1 MRILIA
7 DDDAVSLLALQAVLK
22 KRGHSVVTAE
32 DGAVAWQHLQAED
45 PPALAIFDWMMPG
58 VDGLELCRRIRA
70 DERLKSLYVLL
81 LTSRD
86 GQAHVV
92 EGLEAGANDYVRK
105 PFNRAE
111 LEARVQVGIQV
122 MLLQQE
128 LRQRVLELEEA
139 LANVKQLQG
148 LLPICSYCMR
158 IRDDRDS
165 WQRLERY
172 ISTHSEAQFS
182 HGICPEC
189 MESVVE
195 PQLRAHAAMLPPCP
209 GNAVA

>member
-22 KRGHSVVTAE
+22 KRGHSVVAAE

-58 VDGLELCRRIRA
+58 LDGLELCRRIRA
-70 DERLKSLYVLL
+70 EPRLKSLYVLL

-86 GQAHVV
+86 GQGHVV

-158 IRDDRDS
+158 IRDDRDC

-182 HGICPEC
+182 HGICPHC

-195 PQLRAHAAMLPPCP
+195 PQLRAHEAAMLPQ
-209 GNAVA
+209 V